1 MIKLYFSADMING
14 LTMIEKPETDLNLCF
29 CFDADDVN
37 YYLKNMSHDD
47 TEQKP
52 FSRVLC
58 CDLSVIDYMQT
69 EYGFKTDLDFEVIQ
83 KEPA

>member
-1 MIKLYFSADMING
+1 MKKLYFTADINNG
-14 LTMIEKPETDLNLCF
+14 LIMIEKPETDLNICF

-37 YYLKNMSHDD
+37 YYLKNMSCDD

-58 CDLSVIDYMQT
+58 CDLSVINYIQT

-83 KEPA
+83 R